1 MRERENNDIVGEK
14 NNSLLLGLQQGLVF
28 LPLRQFNQI
37 KILLMEKTLVIS
49 NKWNGIE
56 MNEVKYNKI
65 TIPLFK
71 YFYYRM

>member
-1 MRERENNDIVGEK
+1 
-14 NNSLLLGLQQGLVF
+14 LQQGLVF

-71 YFYYRM
+71 YLL

>member
-1 MRERENNDIVGEK
+1 MRERERESNDIVGEK

-71 YFYYRM
+71 YLL

>member
-37 KILLMEKTLVIS
+37 KMLLMEKALVIS
-49 NKWNGIE
+49 NK
-56 MNEVKYNKI
+56 
-65 TIPLFK
+65 
-71 YFYYRM
+71 